1 MNFYILVSNLKQQ
14 VAELE
19 AKVYGLTLQKPK
31 ILIKDTIDDTEK
43 VSLSGKRTMKYFSIT
58 ETKQCTSVK
67 LTLKIKMYT
76 LLLFFVNIHHFVESS
91 IYSNR
96 IVCSIS

>member
-1 MNFYILVSNLKQQ
+1 MNFYILMSNLKQQ

-76 LLLFFVNIHHFVESS
+76 LLFFVNIHHFVESS